1 MGAQTASGGDGHGLA
16 DALAAQLT
24 VDEMVLLTAGADAWH
39 TAAIERL
46 GIPSMRVTDG
56 PVGARG
62 TRFDGERSINV
73 PCSTLLA
80 ATWDPA
86 AVQAIGAVLGRET
99 RAKGAHVLLA
109 PTVNLHRTPV
119 GGRNFECMSED
130 AYLTARLAVAYVRGV
145 QGEGVG
151 CCIKHFV
158 GNDTEFERM
167 TIDSRIDERT
177 LRELY
182 LRPFEDAVI
191 EAGVLAVMSAY
202 NRVNGTYVADSAL
215 IGEVLRGEWGFPGTV
230 ISDWFGLHSTAEG
243 VRAGLD
249 LEMPGPTL
257 HRGQQ
262 LHAAIAS
269 GAVTEDEVRARAR
282 SVLWLL
288 EATGA
293 LHGDG
298 PGPEGSRDDPA
309 DEGLVRR
316 VAAEGMVLLRNLPL
330 ADGRTVLPADAAT
343 LAARG
348 ARRIAVIGPN
358 AEVGQVRG
366 GGSAHV
372 TPTRVSHPLDALR
385 RRFAAFGIEVVHAL
399 GCHTHRRL
407 PELDLRL
414 CSQLVV
420 DAFDAPEDLDEPA
433 ATPVRTRH
441 PRSSRIT
448 WFRSPTGREGG
459 NPSFGARVRT
469 EFTPDLGGVWTFGLE
484 SVAPTRLLIDGR
496 VLIDTVDAPAG
507 GSFFGTGRAEVT
519 ATVELEA
526 GRTYSLSVEARHH
539 ATGRAIA
546 GVNIGALAPQH
557 GDLVDEAV
565 GVAAGAD
572 LSIVIVGTND
582 DWESEGWD
590 RSTIDLPGRQ
600 DELIRRVAEVS
611 AATVVVVN
619 AGSPV
624 SMPWLDEVDAVLMAW
639 FPGQGMGESLAD
651 ILTGEIEPQGRLPVT
666 FPRRLEDTPAF
677 EHHPGRNGVARY
689 LEGRLVG
696 HHWYSTVGREPLF
709 PFGFGLGYSCV
720 GIDDVAAPDAHT
732 VTATLSN
739 SGSRDAVE
747 VLQVYSHVLGGAGD
761 GRASLDRD
769 EPELRLVGVAK
780 VRVPAGSAQRVRI
793 ELDRHAY
800 RTWDTGQSAW
810 TTRAVPHELRIG
822 RSAADVAARVIVHPE
837 VAQ

>member
-1 MGAQTASGGDGHGLA
+1 MDASTASGGQGQGLA
-16 DALAAQLT
+16 DALAAQLV

-46 GIPSMRVTDG
+46 GVPSMRVTDG

-86 AVQAIGAVLGRET
+86 AVEAVGAVLGRET

-130 AYLTARLAVAYVRGV
+130 AFLTARMAVAYVRGV

-182 LRPFEDAVI
+182 LRPFEDAVR

-202 NRVNGTYVADSAL
+202 NRVNGTYAADNAL
-215 IGEVLRGEWGFPGTV
+215 IADVLRGEWGFEGTV

-243 VRAGLD
+243 IRAGLD

-257 HRGQQ
+257 HRGTL
-262 LHAAIAS
+262 LHDAISS
-269 GAVTEDEVRARAR
+269 GEVTVDEVRARAR
-282 SVLWLL
+282 AVLWLL

-293 LHGDG
+293 LHGNG

-316 VAAEGMVLLRNLPL
+316 VAAEGMVLLRNRPL
-330 ADGRTVLPADAAT
+330 ADGRTVLPVDAPA

-348 ARRIAVIGPN
+348 VRRIAVIGPN
-358 AEVGQVRG
+358 AAVGQVRG

-372 TPTRVSHPLDALR
+372 SPTRVLHPLDALQ
-385 RRFAAFGIEVVHAL
+385 RRFAALGIDVVHAQ
-399 GCHTHRRL
+399 GCRTHRRL

-414 CSQLVV
+414 CSQLTV
-420 DAFDAPEDLDEPA
+420 DAFDAPEDLDDPA
-433 ATPVRTRH
+433 AVPVRTRH

-448 WFRSPTGREGG
+448 WFRSPTGRDGG

-469 EFTPDLGGVWTFGLE
+469 EFTPDAGGMWTFGLE
-484 SVAPTRLLIDGR
+484 SVAPTRLLVDGR
-496 VLIDTVDAPAG
+496 VLIDTADAPAG
-507 GSFFGTGRAEVT
+507 GSFFGTGKAEVT
-519 ATVELEA
+519 ATIELAA
-526 GRTYSLSVEARHH
+526 GRTYTLAVEARHH

-546 GVNIGALAPQH
+546 GVNIGALAPEH
-557 GDLVDEAV
+557 GDPVDDAV
-565 GVAAGAD
+565 ALAGSAD
-572 LSIVIVGTND
+572 LSIVVVGTND

-590 RSTIDLPGRQ
+590 RADIDLPGRQ
-600 DELIRRVAEVS
+600 DELVRRVAEAS

-639 FPGQGMGESLAD
+639 FPGQGLGDALAD
-651 ILTGEIEPQGRLPVT
+651 VLTGDVEPQGRLPVT

-677 EHHPGRNGVARY
+677 EHHPGRNGMAHY

-709 PFGFGLGYSCV
+709 PFGYGLGYSCV
-720 GIDDVAAPDAHT
+720 SIDDVMAPDAHT
-732 VTATLSN
+732 VTATVSN
-739 SGSRDAVE
+739 AGTRDAVE
-747 VLQVYSHVLGGAGD
+747 VVQVYAHAVDRAGLD
-761 GRASLDRD
+761 GD
-769 EPELRLVGVAK
+769 EPEQRLVGFAK
-780 VRVPAGSAQRVRI
+780 VRVPAGTSQQVRI

-800 RTWDTGQSAW
+800 RAWDTGSRSW
-810 TTRAVPHELRIG
+810 TVRAVPHELRVG
-822 RSAADVAARVIVHPE
+822 RSSADVVARVMVHPE
-837 VAQ
+837 GAR